1 MITIDQTVTVDKPP
15 GMVFDYLADFT
26 TSTEWDPGTVK
37 TLRIEGDGGVGTRY
51 ENTSK
56 FAGRISTVIYVVQEL
71 VPGKHIHLRGENS
84 SLVANDRITVEP
96 QGSGSVVTYR
106 AEFDFAG
113 ILKVFTPVLS
123 ILVKRLGASG
133 ARGMKQALQR
143 L

>member
-1 MITIDQTVTVDKPP
+1 MITIDQTVEVDKPTDK
-15 GMVFDYLADFT
+15 VFDFLADFT

-37 TLRIEGDGGVGTRY
+37 TVRIEGDGGVGTRY

-56 FAGRISTVIYVVQEL
+56 FAGRVSTVIYVVKEI

-106 AEFDFAG
+106 AEFAFGG
-113 ILKVFTPVLS
+113 ILKVFTPILS
-123 ILVKRLGASG
+123 IFVKRLGVDG
-133 ARGMKQALQR
+133 ARGMKQALEQ